1 MGKVT
6 NNYANVAVYN
16 YFYDENHLGNKK
28 NVFTNLKIEDI
39 LTIRVPTT
47 QDNETVYKESKV
59 RVCAI

>member
-1 MGKVT
+1 M
-6 NNYANVAVYN
+6 AVYN